1 METQKQKNPFAGTG
15 ANQSAAQ
22 PAAEQNVTRHG
33 FPAWDLVP
41 LRPPVRKENEP

>member
-1 METQKQKNPFAGTG
+1 METQKKQHPFAGTG
-15 ANQSAAQ
+15 PTRPAAQ
-22 PAAEQNVTRHG
+22 PAAEQKAARHG

>member
-1 METQKQKNPFAGTG
+1 MEIQKQQNPFAGTG
-15 ANQSAAQ
+15 PSRPAAQ

>member
-1 METQKQKNPFAGTG
+1 MEIQKQKNPFAGTG

-22 PAAEQNVTRHG
+22 PAAEQKAARHG